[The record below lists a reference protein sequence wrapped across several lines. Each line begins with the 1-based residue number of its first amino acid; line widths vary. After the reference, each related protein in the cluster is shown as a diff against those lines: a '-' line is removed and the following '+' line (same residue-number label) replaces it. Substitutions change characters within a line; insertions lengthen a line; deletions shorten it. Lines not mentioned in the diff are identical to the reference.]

1 MRRHDLVGADVADT
15 DRLCYEADDV
25 DRRAGAGEC
34 ADDATE
40 RAGRNFAMPVE
51 QTYGFVRFEMDTCG
65 LGEHNSYLTPR

>member
-1 MRRHDLVGADVADT
+1 MCRHDLVGADVADT

-40 RAGRNFAMPVE
+40 RAGRNVTVPVE
-51 QTYGFVRFEMDTCG
+51 QTYSCVQFELDRCG
-65 LGEHNSYLTPR
+65 CG